1 MYHIVEVHHP
11 HLPEK
16 LSEQALSIF
25 YELRA
30 LTRLRKR
37 PSTSELVDWIAA
49 LKASGVSTV
58 KLDENLPF
66 VGALL
71 KREQDLQALTETF
84 GGNKRTRA

>member
-1 MYHIVEVHHP
+1 MVEQS
-11 HLPEK
+11 L
-16 LSEQALSIF
+16 QIF

-49 LKASGVSTV
+49 LKAAGISTV

-66 VGALL
+66 LGALL
-71 KREQDLQALTETF
+71 KREQDLLAFTETF
-84 GGNKRTRA
+84 GGGKRTRA